1 MSTELYKHDFNAWV
15 HSQISLLTQG
25 KVSEL
30 DIEHL
35 VEELEDMGKS
45 NLNELESR
53 YVILIA
59 HLLKWQFQSDYQG
72 RSWLNSIDEQRVQ
85 IGRLL
90 RKFPSLKP
98 KIQEAVEDAYPDA
111 LKLAVKETRLDKSI
125 FPIVCPYSNEE
136 LLDDDFLP

>member
-98 KIQEAVEDAYPDA
+98 KIKEAVEDAYPDA

-125 FPIVCPYSNEE
+125 FPIACPYSNEE

>member
-1 MSTELYKHDFNAWV
+1 M
-15 HSQISLLTQG
+15 
-25 KVSEL
+25 
-30 DIEHL
+30 
-35 VEELEDMGKS
+35 
-45 NLNELESR
+45 
-53 YVILIA
+53 IA

-125 FPIVCPYSNEE
+125 FPIACPYSNEE

>member
-111 LKLAVKETRLDKSI
+111 LKLAVKETTLDKSI
-125 FPIVCPYSNEE
+125 FPIACPYSNEE